1 MPLKRGK
8 SNKTISANIRTEM
21 RSGKPQKQAIAIAL
35 SKAGKSKRKKQVLAE
50 LAAANAAFSVIK
62 QFVSNGKELSG
73 CAKHISDFVFSK
85 ETIEKNL
92 KKKKAK
98 GVGGSDLEEFMALEQ
113 IKEKEEELK
122 KMMIYLGR
130 PGLWQDWQ
138 AFQAEARKSRRYQ
151 EKMEEKRREELM
163 EYVGYGIAFIV
174 VLFFA
179 GLMAWFAGKWMG
191 RF

>member
-1 MPLKRGK
+1 M
-8 SNKTISANIRTEM
+8 
-21 RSGKPQKQAIAIAL
+21 
-35 SKAGKSKRKKQVLAE
+35 LAE

-85 ETIEKNL
+85 ETLEK
-92 KKKKAK
+92 KAKEKKAK

-113 IKEKEEELK
+113 IREKEEELK

-138 AFQAEARKSRRYQ
+138 AFQVEARKARRQQ
-151 EKMEEKRREELM
+151 EKMEAKRREELM
-163 EYVGYGIAFIV
+163 EYIGYGIAGIV
-174 VLFFA
+174 VIFFA
-179 GLMAWFAGKWMG
+179 GLLAWFAGKWVG

>member
-1 MPLKRGK
+1 M
-8 SNKTISANIRTEM
+8 
-21 RSGKPQKQAIAIAL
+21 
-35 SKAGKSKRKKQVLAE
+35 LAE

-85 ETIEKNL
+85 EEIEKNL
-92 KKKKAK
+92 KKKKAR
-98 GVGGSDLEEFMALEQ
+98 GAGGADLDEFMALEQ
-113 IKEKEEELK
+113 IREKEEELK

-138 AFQAEARKSRRYQ
+138 SFQAEARKSRRYQ
-151 EKMEEKRREELM
+151 EKMAQKRKEELM
-163 EYVGYGIAFIV
+163 EYLGYGIAVIIM
-174 VLFFA
+174 LFFA
-179 GLMAWFAGKWMG
+179 GLMAWFVGKWVG

>member
-1 MPLKRGK
+1 M
-8 SNKTISANIRTEM
+8 
-21 RSGKPQKQAIAIAL
+21 
-35 SKAGKSKRKKQVLAE
+35 LAE
-50 LAAANAAFSVIK
+50 LAADNAAFSVIK

-85 ETIEKNL
+85 EELEKKA

-138 AFQAEARKSRRYQ
+138 QFQAEARKSRRYQ
-151 EKMEEKRREELM
+151 EKMREKRQAELV
-163 EYVGYGIAFIV
+163 EYFGYGMAFIF

-179 GLMAWFAGKWMG
+179 GLLAWIVGKWMG
-191 RF
+191 KF

>member
-1 MPLKRGK
+1 M
-8 SNKTISANIRTEM
+8 
-21 RSGKPQKQAIAIAL
+21 
-35 SKAGKSKRKKQVLAE
+35 LAE
-50 LAAANAAFSVIK
+50 LAAANAAFNVIK

-98 GVGGSDLEEFMALEQ
+98 GVGGTDLEEFMALEQ

-151 EKMEEKRREELM
+151 EKMAEKRQQELM
-163 EYVGYGIAFIV
+163 EYLGYGIGLIV
-174 VLFFA
+174 IIFFA
-179 GLMAWFAGKWMG
+179 GLLAWAAGKWVG

>member
-1 MPLKRGK
+1 M
-8 SNKTISANIRTEM
+8 
-21 RSGKPQKQAIAIAL
+21 
-35 SKAGKSKRKKQVLAE
+35 LAE

-62 QFVSNGKELSG
+62 QFISNGKELSG

-85 ETIEKNL
+85 EEIEKNL
-92 KKKKAK
+92 KKKKAR
-98 GVGGSDLEEFMALEQ
+98 GAGGADLDEFMALEQ
-113 IKEKEEELK
+113 IREKEEELK

-138 AFQAEARKSRRYQ
+138 SFQAEARKSRRYQ
-151 EKMEEKRREELM
+151 EKMAQKRKEELM
-163 EYVGYGIAFIV
+163 EYLGYGIAVII

-179 GLMAWFAGKWMG
+179 GLMAWFVGKWVG